1 MNTLGVKRLPRPNA
15 LGQQNAVKVS
25 PHLSTPKNKTRC
37 NRLKKCQAV
46 IAADPPSQA
55 PSTPGRKPTPL
66 GLGIYDK
73 VASGSANKTRVVV
86 LGSGWGA
93 MSFIKALDDAAL
105 QKYEIILISPRN
117 YFVYTPLLPA
127 MCVGTVEE
135 RSIVE
140 PVRSVMTNKGKF
152 FEAQC
157 KEIFPEEKSLV
168 CCFPEDAG
176 FPEACWKLPY
186 DILVLG
192 VGSVNNTF
200 GIKGVADHCNFF
212 KSVEDA
218 SRLRLRVSECFERAA
233 LPQTT
238 PEERKKLLSFV
249 MVGGGPTGVEVA
261 AELRDLIQDDL
272 SKIFP
277 QEILDDVSIK
287 LIELTDHVLSTYDR
301 AISIYTAK
309 TFAKNG
315 IDLILNTRVSAVG
328 SDAVTIVDKDGKESE
343 IPFGA
348 CVWATGVAMHPLV
361 KQLQERLPE
370 GAQTHFRSVVTDEF
384 LSVKGSNGSIFAFGD
399 AATIEQQRALDAAED
414 LFGQADANK
423 DGKLQLGELRDVMK
437 KASKR
442 FPHLAE
448 HATFLENKYGYSRFG
463 NVVSKAFASGGDND
477 KTGKSSI
484 YKEIDETSALDKEQF
499 QELLKT
505 IDSGLRALPATAQVA
520 KQEGEFLAKVLT
532 SASTEPSEGRVEIAP
547 GERPFEYFHKG
558 SLAYVGSD
566 RAVMDVPI
574 VGPVM
579 GILAGLAWRG
589 FETFSQ
595 ISFRNQVLV
604 ANDWVR
610 TKLFGR
616 DISRV

>member
-1 MNTLGVKRLPRPNA
+1 
-15 LGQQNAVKVS
+15 
-25 PHLSTPKNKTRC
+25 
-37 NRLKKCQAV
+37 
-46 IAADPPSQA
+46 
-55 PSTPGRKPTPL
+55 
-66 GLGIYDK
+66 
-73 VASGSANKTRVVV
+73 
-86 LGSGWGA
+86 
-93 MSFIKALDDAAL
+93 
-105 QKYEIILISPRN
+105 
-117 YFVYTPLLPA
+117 
-127 MCVGTVEE
+127 
-135 RSIVE
+135 
-140 PVRSVMTNKGKF
+140 
-152 FEAQC
+152 
-157 KEIFPEEKSLV
+157 
-168 CCFPEDAG
+168 
-176 FPEACWKLPY
+176 
-186 DILVLG
+186 
-192 VGSVNNTF
+192 
-200 GIKGVADHCNFF
+200 
-212 KSVEDA
+212 
-218 SRLRLRVSECFERAA
+218 
-233 LPQTT
+233 
-238 PEERKKLLSFV
+238 
-249 MVGGGPTGVEVA
+249 
-261 AELRDLIQDDL
+261 
-272 SKIFP
+272 
-277 QEILDDVSIK
+277 
-287 LIELTDHVLSTYDR
+287 
-301 AISIYTAK
+301 
-309 TFAKNG
+309 
-315 IDLILNTRVSAVG
+315 
-328 SDAVTIVDKDGKESE
+328 
-343 IPFGA
+343 
-348 CVWATGVAMHPLV
+348 
-361 KQLQERLPE
+361 
-370 GAQTHFRSVVTDEF
+370 
-384 LSVKGSNGSIFAFGD
+384 
-399 AATIEQQRALDAAED
+399 
-414 LFGQADANK
+414 
-423 DGKLQLGELRDVMK
+423 MK